1 MQKNRI
7 FLLGLV
13 QLVGIKGRQLYLG
26 FESRLKS
33 EAEFEGGKWATA
45 PSLALEGAPR
55 FRTNVI

>member
-33 EAEFEGGKWATA
+33 EAEYEGGKWGDR
-45 PSLALEGAPR
+45 PKPR
-55 FRTNVI
+55 S